1 MDLASNYE
9 IARTAQFI
17 HEKSFAK
24 VALQFPDELLKDST
38 KVVSALR
45 VNLQVL
51 ISESDAK
58 DDGRKAAELF
68 VMADTTYGSCCVDEV
83 GASHVDADCIVHYG
97 HTCLSPTST
106 LPALFIFGKAI
117 ISDCDC
123 ARSLSDS
130 LSTSE
135 KPILVLYGLEYAHAI
150 HRIKESVGIS
160 STFCGSKSNLVPCYA
175 NVVQSVMYPS
185 EDNKTCVGQMG
196 SSVAENRY
204 SIGGLTWAL
213 PVGFCMEDYMIFW
226 IGSNN
231 AAFANVALTFNS
243 NEIVRYDPMKN
254 HLVKDSSQNKILKR
268 RYYLVE
274 KAKDSNIIGILVGTL
289 GVAGYR
295 HMINQMK
302 EMITGAGK
310 KAYTLVMGK
319 PNPAKLANF
328 PECDVFV
335 YVSCAQTALLDSKE
349 FFAPVIT
356 PFEAIL
362 AFRRG
367 SQWTGSYVL
376 EFRDLI
382 DSSSV
387 EVNSSSEPRF
397 SLLQGGYAE
406 EDFESQ
412 VNGEEEDERANA
424 LAEVTQRALQV
435 HDKYSQPLVKGTA
448 KSGVEFFSAR
458 SYHGLDMQH
467 EDPLP
472 QSFVVGRTGK
482 ASGYEFEKNK

>member
-17 HEKSFAK
+17 HDKGFTK

-38 KVVSALR
+38 KVVSTLR

-68 VMADTTYGSCCVDEV
+68 VMADTTYGSCCVDEI
-83 GASHVDADCIVHYG
+83 GASHVDADCVVHYG

-106 LPALFIFGKAI
+106 LPALFVFGKAI
-117 ISDCDC
+117 ISNSDC
-123 ARSLSDS
+123 ARSLSNS

-150 HRIKESVGIS
+150 HQIKESVGIP
-160 STFCGSKSNLVPCYA
+160 STLCGSHSNLVPRYA
-175 NVVQSVMYPS
+175 DVIRSVIIPS
-185 EDNKTCVGQMG
+185 EDNKTCIGQMG
-196 SSVAENRY
+196 SNVTENRY

-213 PVGFCMEDYMIFW
+213 PEGLCMEDYMIFW
-226 IGSNN
+226 IGSDN
-231 AAFANVALTFNS
+231 AAFVNVALTFNS
-243 NEIVRYDPMKN
+243 SDIVRYDPMKN
-254 HLVKDSSQNKILKR
+254 HLVKDPSQSKILKR
-268 RYYLVE
+268 RYFLVE
-274 KAKDSNIIGILVGTL
+274 KAKDSNIVGILVGTL

-295 HMINQMK
+295 HMIHQMK
-302 EMITGAGK
+302 ELITRAGK

-328 PECDVFV
+328 PECDVFI

-349 FFAPVIT
+349 FYAPVIT

-362 AFRRG
+362 AFKRG

-382 DSSSV
+382 DISSV
-387 EVNSSSEPRF
+387 EVNCSSEPRY
-397 SLLQGGYAE
+397 SLLQGGYA

-412 VNGEEEDERANA
+412 VNGEEENERANT
-424 LAEVTQRALQV
+424 LVEVTQRALQV
-435 HDKYSQPLVKGTA
+435 RDKDSQPVVRGTA
-448 KSGVEFFSAR
+448 KSGVEFFNAR
-458 SYHGLDMQH
+458 SYHGLEMQN

-472 QSFVVGRTGK
+472 RSVVVGKTGK
-482 ASGYEFEKNK
+482 ASGYEYEKNK